1 MYAPTGFSTSRG
13 TDWRGWLNF
22 GSIKIEAVA
31 NGSSSIMTDGNNAN
45 VWIGPFK
52 YNGNTIEKTDISD
65 LPTLEQTS
73 SVDFY
78 KSIRGKT
85 TSAINKKKRYFVRL
99 SDLLKLK
106 TSDS

>member
-1 MYAPTGFSTSRG
+1 
-13 TDWRGWLNF
+13 
-22 GSIKIEAVA
+22 
-31 NGSSSIMTDGNNAN
+31 MTDGNDVN

-52 YNGNTIEKTDISD
+52 YYGNTIEKTDISD

-99 SDLLKLK
+99 SDLLMIQIVGIVSQLSQEM
-106 TSDS
+106 TRLQNHQMQVVA